1 MSETESTKAAIVFE
15 GISPILR
22 VRSLR
27 ASIDYYVSVLGFKVD
42 WEDPGTFASVSRG
55 RCGIFLCEGDQG
67 NPGAWVWIGVEDSER
82 LFEEYSARGARIR
95 HPPTNYRW
103 AYEMQI
109 EDPDG
114 NVLRFG
120 SEPKVDRP
128 FGAWLDMR
136 GDLWVRS
143 PAGGWT
149 HVESSNA
156 ADHFTRRAHQ
166 ARTEGRLADA
176 RCDLLEAVAILRRQG
191 GRAELAQALRNL
203 GELERR
209 LPDGDAARR
218 HYEEAVAIFREVDAP
233 LRLAHTVRHLGD
245 VHHDAGRAALAEP
258 CYHEALAIYRSH
270 EHAPPLDLAN
280 AIRSLAVFK
289 GDAGE
294 IEEAARLWQEAH
306 ELYTALDVPAGVAES
321 AARLARLA
329 RPR

>member
-1 MSETESTKAAIVFE
+1 MSEAESTKEAIGLE
-15 GISPILR
+15 GITPILR
-22 VRSLR
+22 VRSLL
-27 ASIDYYVSVLGFKVD
+27 ASIDYYICVLGFKVD
-42 WEDPGTFASVSRG
+42 WEESGSFVSVSRG

-67 NPGAWVWIGVEDSER
+67 NPGAWVWIGVEDCER
-82 LFEEYSARGARIR
+82 LFEEYSASGARIR
-95 HPPTNYRW
+95 HPPTNHPW

-120 SEPKVDRP
+120 SEPKADRP

-136 GDLWVRS
+136 GELWVRS
-143 PAGGWT
+143 PAGEWT
-149 HVESSNA
+149 HVEPSNA

-176 RCDLLEAVAILRRQG
+176 RCDLLEAVGFLRQQG
-191 GRAELAQALRNL
+191 SKGALAQTLRNL

-209 LPDGDAARR
+209 LPDADAARR
-218 HYEEAVAIFREVDAP
+218 HYEEAVAMFREWDDP

-258 CYHEALAIYRSH
+258 CYHEALAIYRSL

-280 AIRSLAVFK
+280 AIRSLAVLK
-289 GDAGE
+289 GDASE
-294 IEEAARLWQEAH
+294 IDEASHLWQEAH
-306 ELYTALDVPAGVAES
+306 DLYTALDIPAGVAES
-321 AARLARLA
+321 ASQLSRLAR
-329 RPR
+329 RR